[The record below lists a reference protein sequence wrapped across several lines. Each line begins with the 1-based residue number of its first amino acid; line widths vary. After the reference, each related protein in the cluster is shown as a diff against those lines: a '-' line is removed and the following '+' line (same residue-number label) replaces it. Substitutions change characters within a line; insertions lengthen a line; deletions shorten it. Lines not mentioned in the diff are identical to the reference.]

1 MSLARLVLFTSL
13 AMVAFASNSILCRL
27 ALSETSIDA
36 ASFTVVRLV
45 SGALMLWCLLSL
57 KGFTGKHQGSWPS
70 AIALFAYAAL
80 FSYAFLELAAGTGTL
95 ILFGAVQ
102 ASMIGFGL
110 FRGEQLNVLQWL
122 GFCVALAGLIGLVL
136 PGLSAPPLH
145 AAILMTG
152 AGIAWGIYS
161 IRGKASI
168 NPLLVSA
175 SNFLLTV
182 PLAVSLAALAALTH
196 GLNIDLF
203 GIGLALASG
212 SLTSAIGYL
221 IWYAVLPEL
230 SAMNAA
236 TIQLSAPV
244 LAAIGGVLLLSETM
258 TLRLVLASIA
268 ILGGIALVIRQR
280 C

>member
-1 MSLARLVLFTSL
+1 
-13 AMVAFASNSILCRL
+13 
-27 ALSETSIDA
+27 
-36 ASFTVVRLV
+36 
-45 SGALMLWCLLSL
+45 
-57 KGFTGKHQGSWPS
+57 
-70 AIALFAYAAL
+70 
-80 FSYAFLELAAGTGTL
+80 
-95 ILFGAVQ
+95 
-102 ASMIGFGL
+102 MIGFGL